1 VTVLGLDARWLPALL
16 RRLGLA
22 LLTFVGISLLA
33 FVLVHL
39 FPGDPVQM
47 MAGVRR
53 LDPAFHA
60 EMLHRLGL
68 DRPLPEQY
76 LRYVWNALQF
86 DLGRSVVT
94 QIGVWD
100 EFLRLFPATL
110 ELSLGALL
118 IALPLGVLAG
128 VAAAIQRGGWT
139 DRFVTGAA
147 TLGAS
152 MPVFW
157 WGLLLITV
165 FSVGLHEWAPA
176 LALPVAGRIGLDFD
190 VPVRSG
196 LMLIDSLWSDEPGAW
211 RSALAHLAL
220 PATVLATAPLAL
232 IARMTR
238 AAMLDVLGDDYVRTA
253 RAKGLR
259 ERRVVGLHALRNA
272 LLPLLT
278 VAGMLIGT
286 LLGGAVFTETLFSWP
301 GVGKWLVDAVGRR
314 DYPVLQGGIL
324 ITATLMV
331 CVNLAIDGLYAL
343 ADPRLRR

>member
-1 VTVLGLDARWLPALL
+1 MPGLNPRWSAALL

-22 LLTFVGISLLA
+22 VLTFVGISLLA
-33 FVLVHL
+33 FALVHVI
-39 FPGDPVQM
+39 PGDPVQL
-47 MAGVRR
+47 MAGARR
-53 LDPAFHA
+53 LDPTFHA

-76 LRYVWNALQF
+76 ALYLWHALQL
-86 DLGRSVVT
+86 DLGRSLVT
-94 QIGVWD
+94 QAGVWD

-118 IALPLGVLAG
+118 IALPLGVGAG
-128 VAAAIQRGGWT
+128 VWAAARQGGWA
-139 DRFVTGAA
+139 DRLVCGAA
-147 TLGAS
+147 MLGAS

-165 FSVGLHEWAPA
+165 FSVGLREWVPA
-176 LALPVAGRIGLDFD
+176 LALPVAGRIGLEFD

-196 LMLIDSLWSDEPGAW
+196 LMLLDALWADEPGAW
-211 RSALAHLAL
+211 RSVLSHLLL
-220 PATVLATAPLAL
+220 PATVLATAPLAVT
-232 IARMTR
+232 ARMTR
-238 AAMLDVLGDDYVRTA
+238 AAMLDVLGEDFVRTA

-259 ERRVVGLHALRNA
+259 ERRVMGLHALRNA

-278 VAGMLIGT
+278 VAGMLVGT

-301 GVGKWLVDAVGRR
+301 GVGKWLIDAIGRR

-324 ITATLMV
+324 ITATLMMA
-331 CVNLAIDGLYAL
+331 VNLTVDGLYAM